1 MAKRSID
8 NHATGLLLAGLALC
22 ALLMS
27 LAFFLHLRRA
37 TDGHLE
43 AAAAK
48 ARSLPGVTLM
58 DGMAAGGRPGVIV
71 TSMESDGQAARLGI
85 SVGDGV
91 VSLNGTPISSLDQAS
106 AYLLHHPQPK
116 IALGLRH
123 ADRMRV
129 VMLDRPEGGR

>member
-8 NHATGLLLAGLALC
+8 NYATGLLLAGLGLC

-27 LAFFLHLRRA
+27 GTFFLHARHA

-48 ARSLPGVTLM
+48 ARALPGVTLM
-58 DGMAAGGRPGVIV
+58 DGHWEDGHPGVIV
-71 TSMESDGQAARLGI
+71 TSTETDGQAARLGI

-91 VSLNGTPISSLDQAS
+91 ISLDGTPISSLDQAS
-106 AYLLHHPQPK
+106 SYLLHHPQPR
-116 IALGLRH
+116 IALGLKH
-123 ADRMRV
+123 ADHIRT
-129 VMLDRPEGGR
+129 VMLDRPERDQ